1 MSNTQENSK
10 VQQPTTTQKPLA
22 RPNENGIISV
32 QAHMRIFDPKT
43 QQTFIEGR
51 A

>member
-10 VQQPTTTQKPLA
+10 VQQPAVNQKPGS
-22 RPNENGIISV
+22 RPNENGTISV

-43 QQTFIEGR
+43 QQTFVEGR